1 MINKII
7 LIFLIIIYLSSNAL
21 AEKDKLII
29 SVASSLYKVSKE
41 LANEW
46 EKNEKTKIIIIPGST
61 PLLARQIERGQR
73 SEFIITANYYWL
85 EWMLEKGLV
94 EKDSILKIAKN
105 SLVIISGINKPIYL
119 DINSPKFKYDFI
131 EQISS
136 SMIAIPHPSSVPLG
150 IYSKQALKSLDLW
163 DSIEKKLVY
172 TSSAQAN
179 LKFISQ
185 GEVNLGISY
194 LSDAIFSSKVKILS
208 QIDNK
213 KFEYEQPIYWAAKVK
228 NKNNDNYFLEWLIGD
243 KAQNIFK
250 NYGFEIIS
258 KKENN

>member
-1 MINKII
+1 M
-7 LIFLIIIYLSSNAL
+7 
-21 AEKDKLII
+21 
-29 SVASSLYKVSKE
+29 
-41 LANEW
+41 
-46 EKNEKTKIIIIPGST
+46 
-61 PLLARQIERGQR
+61 
-73 SEFIITANYYWL
+73 
-85 EWMLEKGLV
+85 
-94 EKDSILKIAKN
+94 
-105 SLVIISGINKPIYL
+105 
-119 DINSPKFKYDFI
+119 
-131 EQISS
+131 
-136 SMIAIPHPSSVPLG
+136 PLG

>member
-1 MINKII
+1 MINRII
-7 LIFLIIIYLSSNAL
+7 ITFSIIIYLSSNAL
-21 AEKDKLII
+21 AEKDKLVI
-29 SVASSLYKVSKE
+29 SVASSLYKVSKK
-41 LANEW
+41 LVNEW
-46 EKNEKTKIIIIPGST
+46 EKDEKTKIIIVPGST

-73 SEFIITANYYWL
+73 SEFIITANYSWL
-85 EWMLEKGLV
+85 EWMLEKNLI
-94 EKDSILKIAKN
+94 EKESIVKIAKN

-119 DINSPKFKYDFI
+119 DTKSPEFKNDFI
-131 EQISS
+131 EQTSS

-163 DSIEKKLVY
+163 DSIENKLVY

-179 LKFISQ
+179 LKFISR

-208 QIDNK
+208 QIDSK
-213 KFEYEQPIYWAAKVK
+213 KFKYEQPIYWAAKVK
-228 NKNNDNYFLEWLIGD
+228 NKNKNSYFLEWLISD
-243 KAQNIFK
+243 KAQSIFK
-250 NYGFEIIS
+250 SYGFEIIS

>member
-7 LIFLIIIYLSSNAL
+7 LIFLLIIHLSSNAL

-119 DINSPKFKYDFI
+119 DINSPEFKYDFI